1 MSCIAESPKAVSQP
15 WLPSTGA
22 MLGWIARRVGAI
34 GRAIAGR
41 RVLRE
46 LASFD
51 DRMLRDIGLSRHDL
65 RSAAAEPLYRDPTS
79 LLAGR
84 VDESRGG
91 RSTRARLPRTAQVN
105 VISY

>member
-1 MSCIAESPKAVSQP
+1 MSCIAENPKAVPQP
-15 WLPSTGA
+15 WLPSTGTL
-22 MLGWIARRVGAI
+22 LGWIARRVGAI

-65 RSAAAEPLYRDPTS
+65 RSAAAEPLYRDPTA

-84 VDESRGG
+84 VDEYRDG
-91 RSTRARLPRTAQVN
+91 RTTRTRRLGPVRVN

>member
-1 MSCIAESPKAVSQP
+1 MSCIAERPKAVSQP
-15 WLPSTGA
+15 WLPSIGA
-22 MLGWIARRVGAI
+22 VLGWIARRVGAI
-34 GRAIAGR
+34 GQAIAGR

-51 DRMLRDIGLSRHDL
+51 DRMLRDIGLSRNDL
-65 RSAAAEPLYRDPTS
+65 RSVAAEPLYRDPTA

-91 RSTRARLPRTAQVN
+91 RITRARLPRTAPVN

>member
-1 MSCIAESPKAVSQP
+1 MSCIAENSKAASQP

-22 MLGWIARRVGAI
+22 LLGWIGRRVGAI
-34 GRAIAGR
+34 GRAISGR

-51 DRMLRDIGLSRHDL
+51 DRMLRDIGLSRNDL
-65 RSAAAEPLYRDPTS
+65 RSAAAEPLYRDPTA

-84 VDESRGG
+84 VDQSRDG
-91 RSTRARLPRTAQVN
+91 RTARTRLPGLVGVN

>member
-1 MSCIAESPKAVSQP
+1 MSCIVESPKAVPQP
-15 WLPSTGA
+15 WLPSSGA
-22 MLGWIARRVGAI
+22 ALGWIVRRAGAI
-34 GRAIAGR
+34 RRAITGR

-51 DRMLRDIGLSRHDL
+51 DRMLRDIGLSRNDL
-65 RSAAAEPLYRDPTS
+65 RSAAAEPLYRDPTA

-91 RSTRARLPRTAQVN
+91 RITRARLPRTAPVN

>member
-1 MSCIAESPKAVSQP
+1 MSCIAESPKAVPQP
-15 WLPSTGA
+15 WLPSTCA
-22 MLGWIARRVGAI
+22 LLGWIARRLGAI

-51 DRMLRDIGLSRHDL
+51 ERMLRDIGLSRHDL
-65 RSAAAEPLYRDPTS
+65 RSAVAEPLYRDPTV

-84 VDESRGG
+84 VDESRDG
-91 RSTRARLPRTAQVN
+91 RSTRACLPRTAPVN

>member
-1 MSCIAESPKAVSQP
+1 MSRIAESPKVISQP
-15 WLPSTGA
+15 LLPSTGT
-22 MLGWIARRVGAI
+22 MLGLIARRVGAI
-34 GRAIAGR
+34 GRAITGR

-51 DRMLRDIGLSRHDL
+51 DRMLRDIGLSRNDL
-65 RSAAAEPLYRDPTS
+65 RSAAAEPLYRDPTA

-91 RSTRARLPRTAQVN
+91 RIARARLSRTTPDN

>member
-1 MSCIAESPKAVSQP
+1 MSCIAENPKAVPQP
-15 WLPSTGA
+15 WLPSIGA
-22 MLGWIARRVGAI
+22 VFGLIAHRLGAI

-51 DRMLRDIGLSRHDL
+51 ERMLRDIGLSRHDL
-65 RSAAAEPLYRDPTS
+65 RSAAAEPLYRDPTA

-84 VDESRGG
+84 IDESRDG
-91 RSTRARLPRTAQVN
+91 RTTRIRLLGPSRVN

>member
-1 MSCIAESPKAVSQP
+1 V
-15 WLPSTGA
+15 
-22 MLGWIARRVGAI
+22 LGWIVRRVGAI

-51 DRMLRDIGLSRHDL
+51 ERMLRDIGLSRHDL
-65 RSAAAEPLYRDPTS
+65 RSAASEPLYRDPTA

-84 VDESRGG
+84 VDESRCG
-91 RSTRARLPRTAQVN
+91 RPTRTRLLGPVRVN

>member
-1 MSCIAESPKAVSQP
+1 MSCIAENPKAVPQP

-22 MLGWIARRVGAI
+22 MFGWIARRVGAI
-34 GRAIAGR
+34 GRVIAGR

-51 DRMLRDIGLSRHDL
+51 DRMLRDIGVSRHDL
-65 RSAAAEPLYRDPTS
+65 RSAAAEPLYRDPTA

-84 VDESRGG
+84 VDESRHG
-91 RSTRARLPRTAQVN
+91 RTTRTRLPAPVRVN

>member
-1 MSCIAESPKAVSQP
+1 MSCIAESPKAVPQP

-34 GRAIAGR
+34 GQAIAGR

-51 DRMLRDIGLSRHDL
+51 DRMLRDIGVSRHDL
-65 RSAAAEPLYRDPTS
+65 RSAAAEPLYRDPTA

-84 VDESRGG
+84 VDETRGG
-91 RSTRARLPRTAQVN
+91 RTTCARLPRSAPVN

>member
-1 MSCIAESPKAVSQP
+1 MSCIAESPKAVPQP

-22 MLGWIARRVGAI
+22 RFGWIARRVSAI
-34 GRAIAGR
+34 GRALSGR

-51 DRMLRDIGLSRHDL
+51 DRMLRDIGLSRSDL
-65 RSAAAEPLYRDPTS
+65 RSAAAEPLYRDPTA

-84 VDESRGG
+84 VDESRVGG
-91 RSTRARLPRTAQVN
+91 TARGRLPSPVRVN

>member
-1 MSCIAESPKAVSQP
+1 MSCVAENSKAVSQS

-22 MLGWIARRVGAI
+22 ALGWIVGRVGAI
-34 GRAIAGR
+34 GRAISGR

-51 DRMLRDIGLSRHDL
+51 DRMLRDIGLSRNDL
-65 RSAAAEPLYRDPTS
+65 RSAAAEPLYRDPTA

-84 VDESRGG
+84 VDKSRCGQT
-91 RSTRARLPRTAQVN
+91 TRTRLVSPVRVN

>member
-1 MSCIAESPKAVSQP
+1 M
-15 WLPSTGA
+15 
-22 MLGWIARRVGAI
+22 
-34 GRAIAGR
+34 
-41 RVLRE
+41 LRE

-65 RSAAAEPLYRDPTS
+65 RSAAAEPLYRDPTA

-91 RSTRARLPRTAQVN
+91 RSSRVRLPRAVQVN

>member
-15 WLPSTGA
+15 LLPSTTT
-22 MLGWIARRVGAI
+22 MLGWIARRVDTI
-34 GRAIAGR
+34 GRVLAGR

-51 DRMLRDIGLSRHDL
+51 DRMLQDIGLSRSDL
-65 RSAAAEPLYRDPTS
+65 RNAAAEPLYRDPTS

-84 VDESRGG
+84 VDESRG
-91 RSTRARLPRTAQVN
+91 RRTTRARFPGAARVN